1 MNLFRFIFIV
11 FSIFFF
17 TFLVNADECQRFK
30 DKVLEIPEP
39 ESGYVTDG
47 QQPKNDLGLF
57 YQIEYNSLKN
67 YFKIKRDKKNF
78 PILKVAIS
86 KKEISTNTSIL
97 SLNNKDLSKLND
109 NEIIELNNLPYAKIK
124 TENEEFI
131 INKTNYDLYPF
142 DLEYFT
148 VNAIDEIQTK
158 EGEFKLDYNFQVS
171 HERPDWIEA
180 GREIGELTICF
191 IDDLIESSKIYSPVS
206 NETIYLTQIGFDQD
220 KSFATHEQVYF
231 NKLDKTYSRT
241 TLQGIAR
248 IKADFDLKNFP
259 FDNQVLRIE
268 LTAPYNVDYNEN
280 KNYPK
285 PFVTTFTPRKNVLL
299 DLEKYKKNNYL
310 KEWRIVD
317 INIYNSLVISDEIS
331 TFDREKITQSIY
343 DTISLDITVD
353 RNTNYFIFKIIIPVF
368 LILSIAWSVMWIPPN
383 QVESRLTTS
392 IVALLALIAY
402 NFVFNEDLP
411 KLSYLTSLDRYIL
424 LSYLFCAIPTFLTIY
439 FSRLT
444 KKDYNIA
451 LSVNKKS
458 RLIGLVIYALSTT
471 LIFSA

>member
-1 MNLFRFIFIV
+1 M
-11 FSIFFF
+11 
-17 TFLVNADECQRFK
+17 VNADECQRFK

-57 YQIEYNSLKN
+57 YQLEYNSLKN

-124 TENEEFI
+124 TENEEYI

-220 KSFATHEQVYF
+220 KSFATYEQVYF

-241 TLQGIAR
+241 TLEGIAR

-317 INIYNSLVISDEIS
+317 INI
-331 TFDREKITQSIY
+331 
-343 DTISLDITVD
+343 
-353 RNTNYFIFKIIIPVF
+353 
-368 LILSIAWSVMWIPPN
+368 
-383 QVESRLTTS
+383 
-392 IVALLALIAY
+392 
-402 NFVFNEDLP
+402 
-411 KLSYLTSLDRYIL
+411 
-424 LSYLFCAIPTFLTIY
+424 
-439 FSRLT
+439 
-444 KKDYNIA
+444 
-451 LSVNKKS
+451 
-458 RLIGLVIYALSTT
+458 TT
-471 LIFSA
+471 L

>member
-1 MNLFRFIFIV
+1 M
-11 FSIFFF
+11 
-17 TFLVNADECQRFK
+17 
-30 DKVLEIPEP
+30 
-39 ESGYVTDG
+39 
-47 QQPKNDLGLF
+47 
-57 YQIEYNSLKN
+57 
-67 YFKIKRDKKNF
+67 
-78 PILKVAIS
+78 
-86 KKEISTNTSIL
+86 
-97 SLNNKDLSKLND
+97 SKLND

-124 TENEEFI
+124 TENEEYI

-206 NETIYLTQIGFDQD
+206 NETIYLKQIGFDQD
-220 KSFATHEQVYF
+220 KSFATYEQVYF

-241 TLQGIAR
+241 TLEGIAR

-259 FDNQVLRIE
+259 FDKQVLRIE
-268 LTAPYNVDYNEN
+268 LTAPYNVDYNEK

-317 INIYNSLVISDEIS
+317 INIYNSLVINDEIS
-331 TFDREKITQSIY
+331 RFDREKITQSIY